1 MPMRYMNGVGHSGTG
16 RRTQSSQTNSRL
28 QVPFTG
34 HGGRSHGIMG
44 LKSRLGK
51 YNGPVT
57 CILCLRSH
65 FKIAFKEPERR
76 GLSAGSTADD
86 EQKAAA
92 AAAGG
97 RPLRGRRRGSLNHG
111 PPNRGPSGLRQHW
124 AEALSKDEPRW
135 PPASLVFLMVL
146 TTLTIKFAQ
155 ACKNV
160 AEAKSIEPRARSLA
174 SIPSLPSTAQGISS
188 CLASVSSSL
197 KAKIRNSDF
206 LPPRVGLLWGFSWQK
221 ICLPNAGDPRDSGSI
236 PGSGRSPEE
245 GNGNPV

>member
-1 MPMRYMNGVGHSGTG
+1 MNGVGTSRTG

-34 HGGRSHGIMG
+34 HGRRSHEIMG
-44 LKSRLGK
+44 LKSCLGK
-51 YNGPVT
+51 YNGLVT
-57 CILCLRSH
+57 CILCLISH

-76 GLSAGSTADD
+76 ALSAGSTADD
-86 EQKAAA
+86 EQKAAV

-97 RPLRGRRRGSLNHG
+97 RQLRGRVRVSLNHG
-111 PPNRGPSGLRQHW
+111 PSNRGPSGLLQHW
-124 AEALSKDEPRW
+124 VETLSKDEPRW
-135 PPASLVFLMVL
+135 PPAFLVFLMVL

-160 AEAKSIEPRARSLA
+160 AEAKSTEPRATSLA

-188 CLASVSSSL
+188 CFASVSSSL

-206 LPPRVGLLWGFSWQK
+206 LPPRVGLLCWFSW
-221 ICLPNAGDPRDSGSI
+221 
-236 PGSGRSPEE
+236 
-245 GNGNPV
+245 